1 MADVLT
7 AILVV
12 EDEPNS
18 REGLR
23 DLLSGRGYHVETAGD
38 MPQAIRHVNAQRF
51 AGAII
56 DLGLPPVH
64 EVPVTGWDIADFC
77 RACTPDIAVLFVS
90 AEGGAEVEDRAERLG
105 RAAFLEKPIDPAR
118 LTAMLGRLGLG
129 GQASEISVTASGLTG
144 NIAQ

>member
-1 MADVLT
+1 MPDART

-12 EDEPNS
+12 EDELHS

-23 DLLSGRGYHVETAGD
+23 DLLEGRGYHVETAAD

-56 DLGLPPVH
+56 DLQLQPVH
-64 EVPVTGWDIADFC
+64 AVTVTGWDIADIC

-90 AEGGAEVEDRAERLG
+90 AQGGAEVEDRAERLG

-118 LTAMLGRLGLG
+118 LTATLVQLGLRS
-129 GQASEISVTASGLTG
+129 QAPELPVAVSGLTR
-144 NIAQ
+144 NAQ

>member
-1 MADVLT
+1 MPDARP

-12 EDEPNS
+12 EDERHS

-23 DLLSGRGYHVETAGD
+23 DLLAGRGYLVETAAD
-38 MPQAIRHVNAQRF
+38 MPQAIRHVNAQHF

-56 DLGLPPVH
+56 DLQLPSVR
-64 EVPVTGWDIADFC
+64 EVTVTGWDIADIC

-90 AEGGAEVEDRAERLG
+90 AQGGAEVEDRAERLG

-118 LTAMLGRLGLG
+118 LTATLGRLGLR
-129 GQASEISVTASGLTG
+129 GQASEIPVTASGLTG
-144 NIAQ
+144 NAAQ

>member
-1 MADVLT
+1 MADART

-12 EDEPNS
+12 EDELHS

-23 DLLSGRGYHVETAGD
+23 DLLEGRGYHVETAAD

-56 DLGLPPVH
+56 DLQLQPVH
-64 EVPVTGWDIADFC
+64 AVTVTGWDIADIC
-77 RACTPDIAVLFVS
+77 RARTPDIAVLFVS
-90 AEGGAEVEDRAERLG
+90 AQGGAEVEDRAERLG

-118 LTAMLGRLGLG
+118 LTATLVRLGLRSR
-129 GQASEISVTASGLTG
+129 APELPVAASGL
-144 NIAQ
+144 NRNAQ